1 MTKIFGLLF
10 LLLLSGCASIIS
22 SVTSDMADNL
32 TTAILNQDD
41 LETVKSGAPAYLL
54 MVDSMIEGDADNTRL
69 LLTGAKLY
77 SSYTAVFV
85 EDPERGKRLADK
97 SFEYASRALCEDV
110 AALCEVLSAKQFK
123 FEEQLASTTNSDMAV
138 LYGFASSWAGWIQQH
153 AADWNAL
160 ADLPKLT
167 ALLERCVEL
176 DGSYDNGGAHLYL
189 AILSTQL
196 PPSLGGKPEKGRR
209 HFELAREFSE
219 GRNLMVDVSMA
230 RFYARIIFDK
240 DLHDELLNRVLADA
254 GDYPGYTL
262 INTYAKQQASQ
273 LLAESDDY
281 F

>member
-1 MTKIFGLLF
+1 MTKMFGLSF
-10 LLLLSGCASIIS
+10 LLLLSGCASIVG

-32 TTAILNQDD
+32 TTAILNQND
-41 LETVKSGAPAYLL
+41 LETVKTGAPAYLL
-54 MVDSMIEGDADNTRL
+54 MIDSMIEGDPDNTRL

-77 SSYTAVFV
+77 SSYTSVFV
-85 EDPERGKRLADK
+85 EAPERSKRLADK
-97 SFEYASRALCEDV
+97 SFEYAKRALCEDI
-110 AALCEVLSAKQFK
+110 ARICEALSSKQAE
-123 FEEQLASTTNSDMAV
+123 FEQQLATARKSEIAV
-138 LYGFASSWAGWIQQH
+138 LYGFASSWAVWIQQNSS
-153 AADWNAL
+153 DWNAL

-189 AILSTQL
+189 AILATQL
-196 PPSLGGKPEKGRR
+196 PPSLGGKPQKGRK
-209 HFELAREFSE
+209 HFELAREFSD

-240 DLHDELLNRVLADA
+240 QLHDELLNKVLADD

-262 INTYAKQQASQ
+262 INAYAKQRASL